1 MSTTFAFGEQLSIEQ
16 RRIVSAALGA
26 SNSATFNRNDIGKAV
41 KLGSAQNY
49 VLAAD
54 GDEIEG
60 FVSSV
65 EVMTVNGGFSF
76 GAVQR
81 GGDMYAKVG
90 SGSVAVGGYVV
101 SYTQAAL
108 GTAGAPAVKAGSPTK
123 FLWRCVR
130 IVSGTGTVG
139 DTILLRREN

>member
-26 SNSATFNRNDIGKAV
+26 SNSATFNRNDIGKVV
-41 KLGSAQNY
+41 KLGAAQNY
-49 VLAAD
+49 VLAVD

-90 SGSVAVGGYVV
+90 SGTVAVGAYVV
-101 SYTQAAL
+101 SHTQAAL
-108 GTAGAPAVKAGSPTK
+108 GTASAPMVKSGSPAK